1 MWVIMLFFCSNY
13 AEKVPTMKS
22 LKTQKLDF
30 TPLKL
35 NLIEFVGT
43 LEIPNT
49 ESTLE
54 HTFNLA
60 ILYVLT
66 GNSKQ

>member
-1 MWVIMLFFCSNY
+1 MLKKFQQIFND
-13 AEKVPTMKS
+13 
-22 LKTQKLDF
+22 LNLDF

-49 ESTLE
+49 DYKLE

-66 GNSKQ
+66 GNSKQQV